1 MHSCTVVLWGLHDS
15 DAHSWFVT
23 REGQFGPEWPEAL
36 GPDRVP
42 VVKGLDTAPRA
53 SSLPSSS
60 WWERHCPYVPAT
72 AGQTL
77 SVLGT
82 QLARPHVPVHTP
94 AATTARQEDPWPSR
108 NCLRPQGSLSAP
120 PFVTEVPCRDG
131 RCLREVM
138 RVWLLET
145 LRPARGAASWERED
159 QTRTRKQSRPL
170 MPFSPAAVTKYLVT
184 GEMAEH
190 RQPGHE
196 ELGRRALRRPPA
208 GAPSPRILAGP
219 VRARSAC
226 DHKASICLQHADGHL
241 APKSAACT
249 DNTHSFRQK

>member
-1 MHSCTVVLWGLHDS
+1 MGKALSLCASDHWTDALCPRHSARPSARPC
-15 DAHSWFVT
+15 AHTSSHHCPARRPLAVQKLPPPP
-23 REGQFGPEWPEAL
+23 GKPL
-36 GPDRVP
+36 GPT
-42 VVKGLDTAPRA
+42 LC
-53 SSLPSSS
+53 
-60 WWERHCPYVPAT
+60 HCGP
-72 AGQTL
+72 L
-77 SVLGT
+77 
-82 QLARPHVPVHTP
+82 
-94 AATTARQEDPWPSR
+94 
-108 NCLRPQGSLSAP
+108 LRS
-120 PFVTEVPCRDG
+120 DG

-138 RVWLLET
+138 RVWLSET

>member
-1 MHSCTVVLWGLHDS
+1 MLRDRRRGSPWRPVHSCTVVLWGLHDS
-15 DAHSWFVT
+15 DAHSWYVT

-120 PFVTEVPCRDG
+120 PFVTAVPCRAVMADACVRSCVCG
-131 RCLREVM
+131 CRRCSG
-138 RVWLLET
+138 
-145 LRPARGAASWERED
+145 PPGGPPRGKEKTKPELANR
-159 QTRTRKQSRPL
+159 
-170 MPFSPAAVTKYLVT
+170 AV
-184 GEMAEH
+184 
-190 RQPGHE
+190 R
-196 ELGRRALRRPPA
+196 
-208 GAPSPRILAGP
+208 
-219 VRARSAC
+219 
-226 DHKASICLQHADGHL
+226 
-241 APKSAACT
+241 
-249 DNTHSFRQK
+249 